1 MLGFGVFLSLS
12 LGLGLPYL
20 FLGAASGSVQRLPRA
35 GEWMVGVK
43 HLFGA
48 VLVWMGFYYLEVPL
62 AMVHPA
68 APKAVMVSV
77 TALLAIYLLFLDKA
91 GANVRGL
98 NAFRR
103 IVGLCGIGL
112 AVWMAMPAP
121 AERIAFR
128 PYSEAAIERAIE
140 ERKPVLLD
148 FTASWCAACRE
159 LEHKTFSDPRVGAA
173 SRRYVALRADMTNFR
188 GPEASKWREKY
199 GISGLPTVVRLT
211 PVLSGATAP

>member
-1 MLGFGVFLSLS
+1 
-12 LGLGLPYL
+12 
-20 FLGAASGSVQRLPRA
+20 
-35 GEWMVGVK
+35 MVGVK

-68 APKAVMVSV
+68 APKVVMVSV
-77 TALLAIYLLFLDKA
+77 TALLAAYLLLIDKA
-91 GANVRGL
+91 GASIRWFKTLRWV
-98 NAFRR
+98 
-103 IVGLCGIGL
+103 VGLFGIGL

-121 AERIAFR
+121 AERIAWQ
-128 PYSEAAIERAIE
+128 PYTEAAIERAIE

-148 FTASWCAACRE
+148 FTASWCAACKE

-188 GPEASKWREKY
+188 GPEARKWREKY

-211 PVLSGATAP
+211 PVASGPTVP